1 MLSTTQDRSKVFL
14 RREKLFMNM
23 VAGSFVAAILITALI
38 DIWKVPYVLVPI
50 VAGLIYTAKIKG
62 HRVKDIPTA
71 KNVIVGLSWGALEA
85 GLAGAGWPIFASF
98 SLWAFN
104 NSTICDIRDV
114 IGDRLSGVRTIPAML
129 GAERTRLAL
138 VILTSIMWLLL
149 PLSLLSMTTISY
161 GYRMIYSQFQEGVV
175 DGDWLIIM
183 GISTALSQVI
193 HI

>member
-14 RREKLFMNM
+14 GREKLFMNL

-71 KNVIVGLSWGALEA
+71 KNVIVGLSWGVLEA
-85 GLAGAGWPIFASF
+85 GLAGAGWSIFAFF

-149 PLSLLSMTTISY
+149 PLSLLSVTTISY